1 MGPSVNTRWWESA
14 PSLAPDNRTLY
25 FSSRRPGGKGGADIW
40 VTQLNKLNKWNPPVN
55 LGPEINTA
63 GMEETPFIHP
73 DSKTLYF
80 SSDTHLG
87 FGSHD
92 LFVSRMND
100 NGEWQAP
107 RNLGYPINDD
117 GRQGGLFVNL
127 SGKKAFFSSDIVLN
141 PDDPKAGDLYSFDLP
156 VQLRPDLVTYIQLE
170 VRDAE
175 SNGLIIAQTQLVDLL
190 NNDEPV
196 SMQTDVGGKL
206 LTTIKLGEYALN
218 VTKQKYLF
226 HSENIVVNSV
236 TTAENPFHFIVRL
249 QKIPEKEA
257 VVVSEEEAPKIIL
270 HNIFFETGSAQLL
283 TKSNTEIANLHQ
295 LLTVNEDM
303 KIKILGHTDDVGS
316 DTDNQR
322 LSEQR
327 AKSVFDKLVTKG
339 ISPQRM
345 QYEGKGESEPI
356 ATNDT
361 PDGRRQNR
369 RTEFFIIK

>member
-1 MGPSVNTRWWESA
+1 M
-14 PSLAPDNRTLY
+14 
-25 FSSRRPGGKGGADIW
+25 
-40 VTQLNKLNKWNPPVN
+40 
-55 LGPEINTA
+55 
-63 GMEETPFIHP
+63 
-73 DSKTLYF
+73 
-80 SSDTHLG
+80 
-87 FGSHD
+87 
-92 LFVSRMND
+92 
-100 NGEWQAP
+100 
-107 RNLGYPINDD
+107 
-117 GRQGGLFVNL
+117 
-127 SGKKAFFSSDIVLN
+127 N